1 MVEQVRIGL
10 IGFGGMGQIYA
21 HMIYAGM
28 VPGMSLAG
36 VCCRKEEGR
45 QLLRARFQGVAVY
58 ADAADM
64 ASHESDYDAVLIV
77 TPHTSHIPIGYTFAK
92 LGKHI
97 LMDKP
102 AGISS
107 GEVEGL
113 VRYCEERNLAFSM
126 IFNNRQLPIFQAM
139 KEKLERGVLGK
150 LHRAVWVCND
160 WYRSPAYHASAGWR
174 SSWNG
179 ECGGMMVNQN
189 PHYLDMWN
197 WFFGLPDRVNAA
209 MEFGR
214 YNDFLVDDAV
224 DLQLFYDNGFHG
236 TFISATGEAPGI
248 NRLEVWGSKGR
259 LTMEGNKITFA
270 ENQPSIEEFA
280 RTNTEK
286 FAKIPY
292 AVHEEVF
299 DGQVNPYG
307 IVFHNFAE
315 HILYGVPLLTT
326 GRDGLRQVQLANA
339 VYVSG
344 WEERKVAVP
353 VAEER
358 YLDGL
363 ALRQETERNR

>member
-1 MVEQVRIGL
+1 MDGNVRIGL
-10 IGFGGMGQIYA
+10 IGFGGMGRLYA
-21 HMIYAGM
+21 QMIHGGM
-28 VPGMSLAG
+28 ISGMTLSGVCSRNQEGQNLLREKFAG
-36 VCCRKEEGR
+36 V
-45 QLLRARFQGVAVY
+45 AIY
-58 ADAADM
+58 ADAEEM
-64 ASHESDYDAVLIV
+64 AAHEADYDAVLIV
-77 TPHTSHIPIGYTFAK
+77 TPHTSHVQLGYMFAK

-102 AGISS
+102 AGISG

-113 VRYCEERNLAFSM
+113 TRYCDSRGLAFSV
-126 IFNNRQLPIFQAM
+126 IFCNRNLPVFKAM
-139 KEKLERGVLGK
+139 KEKLESGVLGT

-179 ECGGMMVNQN
+179 ECGGMMINQN
-189 PHYLDMWN
+189 PHFLDMWN
-197 WFFGLPDRVNAA
+197 WYFGLPDQVYAS

-224 DLQLFYDNGFHG
+224 DLQMFYRNGFHG

-259 LTMEGNKITFA
+259 LTLEGNKITFA

-280 RTNTEK
+280 KINTEK

-292 AVHEEVF
+292 TVHEEVY
-299 DGQVNPYG
+299 DGQVNSHG
-307 IVFHNFAE
+307 LVMQNFADHLLHGE
-315 HILYGVPLLTT
+315 PLRIN
-326 GRDGLRQVQLANA
+326 GWDGLREVQLANA

-344 WEERKVAVP
+344 WEERKVTLP

-358 YLDGL
+358 FLDGL
-363 ALRQETERNR
+363 AIRQEMERNR

>member
-1 MVEQVRIGL
+1 MEQVRVGL
-10 IGFGGMGQIYA
+10 VGFGGMGRIYA
-21 HMIYAGM
+21 QMIYAGM
-28 VPGMSLAG
+28 VPGMRLSG
-36 VCCRKEEGR
+36 VCCRNQEGR
-45 QLLRARFQGVAVY
+45 KLLEDKFVNVAVF
-58 ADAADM
+58 ADTEEMAAC
-64 ASHESDYDAVLIV
+64 EGEYDAVMIV
-77 TPHTSHIPIGYTFAK
+77 TPHTSHISIGYQFAK

-102 AGISS
+102 AGISA
-107 GEVEGL
+107 GEVDGL
-113 VRYCEERNLAFSM
+113 VRYCEERGLAFSM
-126 IFNNRQLPIFQAM
+126 IFNNRQLPIFRAL
-139 KEKLERGVLGK
+139 KEKLEGGILGT

-174 SSWNG
+174 SSWMG

-189 PHYLDMWN
+189 PHFLDMWN
-197 WFFGLPDRVNAA
+197 WFFGLPDQVYAS

-214 YNDFLVDDAV
+214 YNDFLVDDAI

-248 NRLEVWGSKGR
+248 NRLEIWGSKGR
-259 LTMEGNKITFA
+259 LTMESNKITFA

-292 AVHEEVF
+292 TVHEDIF
-299 DGQVNPYG
+299 DQQVNPYG
-307 IVFHNFAE
+307 IIMNNFAD
-315 HILYGVPLLTT
+315 HLLHGVPLLTT

-344 WEERKVAVP
+344 WEERKVAIP
-353 VAEER
+353 VLEER

-363 ALRQETERNR
+363 ALRQEMERNR

>member
-1 MVEQVRIGL
+1 MNQIRIAL
-10 IGFGGMGQIYA
+10 VGFGGMGQIYA
-21 HMIYAGM
+21 GMIHAGM
-28 VPGMSLAG
+28 VPGMMLTG
-36 VCCRKEEGR
+36 VCCRNQTGR
-45 QLLRARFQGVAVY
+45 EILTARFSGVAVY
-58 ADAADM
+58 GDTAEMAAC
-64 ASHESDYDAVLIV
+64 SGDYDAVLIV
-77 TPHTSHIPIGYTFAK
+77 TPHTSHISIGYQFAK

-102 AGISS
+102 AGISA

-113 VRYCEERNLAFSM
+113 VRYCEARGLAFSM
-126 IFNNRQLPIFQAM
+126 IFHNRQLPVFRAM
-139 KEKLERGVLGK
+139 KEKLESGILGT
-150 LHRAVWVCND
+150 LYRAVWVCND

-197 WFFGLPDRVNAA
+197 WYFGLPDHVYAA

-224 DLQLFYDNGFHG
+224 DLQMIYDNGFHG
-236 TFISATGEAPGI
+236 TFISATGEAPGV

-259 LTMEGNKITFA
+259 LTMEGNRITFA

-280 RTNTEK
+280 KTNTEK
-286 FAKIPY
+286 FARIPY
-292 AVHEEVF
+292 TVTEEVY
-299 DGQVNPYG
+299 DAQANPYG
-307 IVFHNFAE
+307 IIMKNFAD
-315 HILYGVPLLTT
+315 HLLSGVPLLTT
-326 GRDGLRQVQLANA
+326 GRDGLREVQLANA
-339 VYVSG
+339 SYVSG
-344 WEERKVAVP
+344 WEERKVSVP

-363 ALRQETERNR
+363 VVHQEMERNR